1 VKKIVFIISFLM
13 LLKPVMPV
21 IEYVFNYDYITAEL
35 CENKDKPLMR
45 CNGKCYLMKELAKAA
60 ENEKPL
66 SSDKKHASTETND
79 LFLEFAPDYTTVFF
93 QNQSG
98 FILNAVYSNSYS
110 YLNAHSFFHPPTV
123 IS

>member
-1 VKKIVFIISFLM
+1 M

-21 IEYVFNYDYITAEL
+21 IEYVFNYEYITAEL
-35 CENKDKPLMR
+35 CENKDKPLMH

-66 SSDKKHASTETND
+66 SSDKKRAPTETND
-79 LFLEFAPDYTTVFF
+79 FFLELATVYTTVFF
-93 QNQSG
+93 QSDFG
-98 FILNAVYSNSYS
+98 FVLNTAYSNSYS
-110 YLNAHSFFHPPTV
+110 YLNAHYFFHPPTV